1 MKGAKDKLKSTVH
14 ELESEVYIP
23 GRAYH
28 LIKPDIKESI
38 MATLLNKIEGLEG
51 EPSVKLYFYIDGNF
65 VYKSR
70 TQPKSSNP
78 IISTELDM

>member
-1 MKGAKDKLKSTVH
+1 
-14 ELESEVYIP
+14 
-23 GRAYH
+23 
-28 LIKPDIKESI
+28 